1 VKAFIVVNSL
11 PQCLAPLNIECLSFT
26 SKLPPPLTFDLSSNL
41 LQTFNDPTPTTED
54 IFGRR
59 VALEGNNVLIGAN
72 ADDTNGIDVGQ
83 AHLFTVQ
90 LGDYDDDLDVDG
102 MDFLK
107 WQQGES
113 PNPLN
118 AADLTDWEA
127 YYGTVTPL
135 SATSTGVPEPE
146 TGIMLLLGIATILT
160 GVRAVVSK
168 PIR

>member
-1 VKAFIVVNSL
+1 VAALLVATLGVIADV
-11 PQCLAPLNIECLSFT
+11 QPL
-26 SKLPPPLTFDLSSNL
+26 
-41 LQTFNDPTPTTED
+41 TFNDPTVTGSD
-54 IFGRR
+54 RFGAS
-59 VALEGNNVLIGAN
+59 VALDGNNVLIGAQR
-72 ADDTNGIDVGQ
+72 DDTNGTNVGQ
-83 AHLFTVQ
+83 AHLFSIAP
-90 LGDYDDDLDVDG
+90 GDYDHDFDVDG

-127 YYGTVTPL
+127 FYGTVTPL